1 MTAITDL
8 DKQIA
13 SVHSKI
19 NQFDKDIRHCVEERE
34 WDPFKYDFE
43 RTRLAALRQVEV
55 ERLSILM
62 DRRRNETP
70 AGGYDSWRP
79 ASSGYFHGSDH

>member
-8 DKQIA
+8 DKQIQG
-13 SVHSKI
+13 VQSKI
-19 NQFDKDIRHCVEERE
+19 GEFDKGIRHCVKERE
-34 WDPFKYDFE
+34 WDPFKYDLE
-43 RTRLAALRQVEV
+43 RTRLTALRQVEV
-55 ERLSILM
+55 ERLSILV

-79 ASSGYFHGSDH
+79 APSTYFHGSDH